1 LIALGVRYRTQSGGS
16 TVTAVLPDRW
26 LNELSR
32 TSRDLRLVRGDG
44 AYVWDDEERRYLD
57 MTSSGGTT
65 LLGHNHPRVTEAMS
79 GQLTAFSGVPPGF
92 DYDLREELLEALS
105 FIIPVPLTHVSF
117 TTSGSSAAD
126 LALTWV
132 ASASHRP
139 RLIAMQRSDHGSG
152 IGGRGASSGRG
163 LGEIAG
169 RSLDVVRVP
178 FDDLDAL
185 RAELDNSVAAVLV
198 EPVQVE
204 AGIRVPADGYLA
216 AVADLCRGV
225 GALLVVDEVRT
236 ALRMGPTLASAA
248 QGVGPDIVC
257 LGSSLANG
265 LPFGVTAVGPSIARR
280 ARVARRDHDEAC
292 PPLVCAAAN
301 ATIRTALSPTLRALA
316 ELTAERLQSR
326 LRALR
331 LGEIR
336 DVRGCG
342 AMVAVETSLN
352 APMLL
357 RRLEQRGILALPGG
371 TGSVRLLAPLIL
383 ERREADGVVESLA
396 AIILGSRP
404 PRRRSVS
411 AQAANEVEVV
421 LPGRPLR
428 RQSRLAL

>member
-1 LIALGVRYRTQSGGS
+1 
-16 TVTAVLPDRW
+16 
-26 LNELSR
+26 
-32 TSRDLRLVRGDG
+32 
-44 AYVWDDEERRYLD
+44 
-57 MTSSGGTT
+57 
-65 LLGHNHPRVTEAMS
+65 
-79 GQLTAFSGVPPGF
+79 
-92 DYDLREELLEALS
+92 
-105 FIIPVPLTHVSF
+105 
-117 TTSGSSAAD
+117 
-126 LALTWV
+126 
-132 ASASHRP
+132 
-139 RLIAMQRSDHGSG
+139 
-152 IGGRGASSGRG
+152 
-163 LGEIAG
+163 
-169 RSLDVVRVP
+169 
-178 FDDLDAL
+178 
-185 RAELDNSVAAVLV
+185 
-198 EPVQVE
+198 
-204 AGIRVPADGYLA
+204 
-216 AVADLCRGV
+216 
-225 GALLVVDEVRT
+225 
-236 ALRMGPTLASAA
+236 MGPTLASAA

-265 LPFGVTAVGPSIARR
+265 LPFGVAAVGPSIARR

-411 AQAANEVEVV
+411 AQASNEVEVV